1 MTARGDPYDVIV
13 AGVGAMGS
21 SAAWALA
28 RRGARVLG
36 LDRSSIPN
44 DQGSSGG
51 VNRIIRLGYAEDPRH
66 IPLLRRAYEL
76 WRETEQL
83 SGERL
88 LYITGGIDAGRP
100 DGRSV
105 TGALESCRT
114 HGIPHE
120 LLSAR
125 ALEARFPG
133 IVLPDGMAA
142 VYQADAGFVL
152 SDKAIATYAALA
164 LGAGAELHGH
174 ERVIG
179 WERDPAGVAVHTE
192 RGSYRAARL
201 IVSAGAWTS
210 TLVPALVGLAVPERQ
225 VLIWTQPR
233 VPEQYALGRFPIFIL
248 DVDEGNFYGF
258 PVFGIPGVKVG
269 LYHHRGQVIDPD
281 AWERGI
287 QPGDEDVLRAGIARY
302 LPGANGPTLT
312 LRTCMFTNTPDERFI
327 IDTLPDAPEVIVAS
341 PCSGHGFKFA
351 SVLGDVLADLALSG
365 ATRHDI
371 AMFRLDRF
379 H

>member
-1 MTARGDPYDVIV
+1 MTARPDPYDVIV

-51 VNRIIRLGYAEDPRH
+51 LSRIIRLGYAEDPRY

-76 WRETEQL
+76 WRETEQR

-88 LYITGGIDAGRP
+88 LYITGGIDAGPP

-105 TGALESCRT
+105 SGALESCRT

-120 LLSAR
+120 LMSAR

-133 IVLPDGMAA
+133 IVLPDGMTA

-152 SDKAIATYAALA
+152 SDRAISTYAKLA

-174 ERVIG
+174 ERVLG

-201 IVSAGAWTS
+201 IVSAGAWAS
-210 TLVPALVGLAVPERQ
+210 TLVPRLADLAVPERQ
-225 VLIWTQPR
+225 VLIWTQPS
-233 VPEQYALGRFPIFIL
+233 VPEQYALGHLPIFIL

-258 PVFGIPGVKVG
+258 PIFGIPGVKVG
-269 LYHHRGQVIDPD
+269 LYHHRGQVVDPD
-281 AWERGI
+281 AWDRGI
-287 QPGDEDVLRAGIARY
+287 QAGDEEVLRAGIARY
-302 LPGANGPTLT
+302 LPGANGPALT
-312 LRTCMFTNTPDERFI
+312 LRTCLFTNTPDEHFI

-351 SVLGDVLADLALSG
+351 SVLGEVLADLALDG

-379 H
+379 S